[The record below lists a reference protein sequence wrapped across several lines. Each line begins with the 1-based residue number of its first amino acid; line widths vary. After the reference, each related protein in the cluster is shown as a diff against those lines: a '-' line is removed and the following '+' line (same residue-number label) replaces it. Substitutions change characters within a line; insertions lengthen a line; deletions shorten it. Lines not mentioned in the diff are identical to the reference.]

1 MLFDYSNIQLQYI
14 TPTWL
19 PGTIQAAMLRLD
31 MLHGAVSG
39 NKWFKLQCNVAAARA
54 VGKDNIVTF
63 GGAYS
68 NHLAATAAACQ
79 LLGIRCTA
87 VVRGEAAPVLS
98 HTLQLAQQQGM
109 QLHFVTREVYRDK
122 DRIDWESRF
131 PGAYFVPEGG
141 HNAAGA
147 EGCEE
152 VLSIKDVSDFTH
164 IICAVGTG
172 TTLAGLIN
180 SAKPTQQLRG
190 YVVLKGA
197 TYLAHEVQVLLKNKE
212 LPHWE
217 LVHEHHG
224 GGYAKVTPELIAGMN
239 HFYEET
245 KIPLDVVYTG
255 KLVMGFKKEVESG
268 IFPAGSRVLLI
279 HSGGLQGNLSL
290 KPGILL
296 Y

>member
-1 MLFDYSNIQLQYI
+1 MFDYSNIQLQYI

-31 MLHGAVSG
+31 LLHGAVSG

-54 VGKDNIVTF
+54 QGRDHIVTF

-79 LLGIRCTA
+79 LAGISCTA
-87 VVRGEAAPVLS
+87 VVRGEAAPALS
-98 HTLQLAQQQGM
+98 HTLQVAQAQGM
-109 QLHFVTREVYRDK
+109 HLHFVTRAQYREK
-122 DRIDWESRF
+122 EKTDWTALF
-131 PGAYFVPEGG
+131 PNAYIVPEGG

-152 VLSIKDVSDFTH
+152 ILAIRDVSAFTH

-180 SAKPTQQLRG
+180 SAGPRQQLRG

-197 TYLAHEVQVLLKNKE
+197 EYLSAAVKDLLKKE
-212 LPHWE
+212 HTAQWE
-217 LVHEHHG
+217 LVHKHHG
-224 GGYAKVTPELIAGMN
+224 GGYAKVTPDLLAFMN
-239 HFYEET
+239 QFFAET
-245 KIPLDVVYTG
+245 QIPLDVVYTG
-255 KLVMGFKKEVESG
+255 KLVQGFKKEVAAG
-268 IFPAGSRVLLI
+268 VFPAGSRVLLI

-290 KPGILL
+290 KPGVLD

>member
-1 MLFDYSNIQLQYI
+1 MFDYHNIQLQNI
-14 TPTWL
+14 TTTWL

-31 MLHGAVSG
+31 LLHGEVSG

-54 VGKDNIVTF
+54 QGKDHIVTF

-68 NHLAATAAACQ
+68 NHLAATAAACKY
-79 LLGIRCTA
+79 LGLRCTA
-87 VVRGEAAPVLS
+87 VVRGEAATVLS

-109 QLHFVTREVYRDK
+109 QLYFVTREAYREK
-122 DRIDWESRF
+122 ENTDWSLVF
-131 PGAYFVPEGG
+131 PDAYFVPEGG

-152 VLSIKDVSDFTH
+152 ILSIHDFSGFTH

-172 TTLAGLIN
+172 TMLAGLIN
-180 SAKPTQQLRG
+180 SAKPQQQLKG

-197 TYLAHEVQVLLKNKE
+197 EYLSAEVNTLLKNKN
-212 LPHWE
+212 LPSWE

-224 GGYAKVTPELIAGMN
+224 GGYAKITPALTTFMN
-239 HFYEET
+239 QFYEET

-255 KLVMGFKKEVESG
+255 KLVQGFKKEVETG
-268 IFPAGSRVLLI
+268 VFPAGSRVLLI

-290 KPGILL
+290 KPGVLT

>member
-1 MLFDYSNIQLQYI
+1 MFDYNNIRLQYI
-14 TPTWL
+14 SPTWL

-31 MLHGAVSG
+31 LLHGAVSG
-39 NKWFKLQCNVAAARA
+39 NKWFKLQCNVAAAKAQGREH
-54 VGKDNIVTF
+54 IVTF

-87 VVRGEAAPVLS
+87 VVRGAAAPELS

-109 QLHFVTREVYRDK
+109 QLHFVTREAYRDK
-122 DRIDWESRF
+122 ETTDWTSLF
-131 PGAYFVPEGG
+131 PNAYIVPEGG

-147 EGCEE
+147 KGCEE
-152 VLSIKDVSDFTH
+152 ILSLKDCSAFTH
-164 IICAVGTG
+164 ILCAVGTG

-180 SAKPTQQLRG
+180 SAQPQQQLKG

-197 TYLAHEVQVLLKNKE
+197 SYLEHEVRSLL
-212 LPHWE
+212 LRDQSPQWE

-224 GGYAKVTPELIAGMN
+224 GGYAKVKPELIAFMN
-239 HFYEET
+239 QFYEET
-245 KIPLDVVYTG
+245 QIPLDIVYTG
-255 KLVMGFKKEVESG
+255 KLVQGFKKDLESG
-268 IFPAGSRVLLI
+268 VFPPGSRVLLI

-290 KPGILL
+290 KPGELS

>member
-1 MLFDYSNIQLQYI
+1 MFDYRNIQLQNI

-31 MLHGAVSG
+31 LLHSEVSG
-39 NKWFKLQCNVAAARA
+39 NKWFKLQCNIAAAKA
-54 VGKDNIVTF
+54 DGKDHIVTF

-68 NHLAATAAACQ
+68 NHLAATAAACR
-79 LLGIRCTA
+79 LLGMRCTA
-87 VVRGEAAPVLS
+87 VVRGEAAPMLS
-98 HTLQLAQQQGM
+98 HTLALAKQQGM
-109 QLHFVTREVYRDK
+109 QLHFVTREVYKQK
-122 DRIDWESRF
+122 DSIDWKEVF
-131 PGAYFVPEGG
+131 QDVYFVPEGG

-152 VLSIKDVSDFTH
+152 ILSMHDVSGFTH

-180 SAKPTQQLRG
+180 SAEPPQQLKG

-197 TYLAHEVQVLLKNKE
+197 HYLSEEVKALLKYRSA
-212 LPHWE
+212 PQWE

-224 GGYAKVTPELIAGMN
+224 GGYAKVTPALIECMN
-239 HFYEET
+239 HFYNET

-255 KLVMGFKKEVESG
+255 KLVQGFKKDIESG
-268 IFPAGSRVLLI
+268 IYPPGSRVLLI

-290 KPGILL
+290 KPGVLH

>member
-1 MLFDYSNIQLQYI
+1 MFDYSNIQLQYI

-31 MLHGAVSG
+31 LLHGAVSG
-39 NKWFKLQCNVAAARA
+39 NKWFKLQCNLAAAKA
-54 VGKDNIVTF
+54 QGKDHIVTF

-79 LLGIRCTA
+79 LLGLRCTA
-87 VVRGEAAPVLS
+87 VIRGEAAPALS

-109 QLHFVTREVYRDK
+109 QLHFVTREMYREK
-122 DRIDWESRF
+122 EFADWTSLF
-131 PGAYFVPEGG
+131 PNAYIVPEGG

-152 VLSIKDVSDFTH
+152 ILSLKETSGFTH

-180 SAKPTQQLRG
+180 SAQPQQQLKG

-197 TYLAHEVQVLLKNKE
+197 SYLENEVRQLLLKENT
-212 LPHWE
+212 PQWE

-224 GGYAKVTPELIAGMN
+224 GGYAKVKPDLINFMN
-239 HFYEET
+239 QFYEET
-245 KIPLDVVYTG
+245 RIPLDVVYTG
-255 KLVMGFKKEVESG
+255 KLVQGFKKEVESG
-268 IFPAGSRVLLI
+268 VFPAGSRVLLI

-290 KPGILL
+290 KPGVLR

>member
-1 MLFDYSNIQLQYI
+1 MLVDYSNIQLQYI
-14 TPTWL
+14 DPTWL

-31 MLHGAVSG
+31 LLHTAVSG
-39 NKWFKLQCNVAAARA
+39 NKWFKLQCNVAAAKA
-54 VGKDNIVTF
+54 AGKTHLVTF

-79 LLGIRCTA
+79 LLGLQCTA
-87 VVRGEAAPVLS
+87 VVRGEAAPALS

-109 QLHFVTREVYRDK
+109 QLHFVTREQYREK
-122 DRIDWESRF
+122 EQRDWTTLF
-131 PGAYFVPEGG
+131 PDAYIIPEGG

-147 EGCEE
+147 AGCEE
-152 VLSIKDVSDFTH
+152 ILSLTDTSSFTH

-180 SAKPTQQLRG
+180 SATITQQLKG

-197 TYLAHEVQVLLKNKE
+197 AGLQQEVEQLLQQRP
-212 LPHWE
+212 LPRWE
-217 LVHEHHG
+217 LVHQHHG
-224 GGYAKVTPELIAGMN
+224 GGYAKVKPTLTSFMN
-239 HFYEET
+239 SFYEET
-245 KIPLDVVYTG
+245 TIPLDVVYTG
-255 KLVMGFKKEVESG
+255 KLVQGFKADVEQG
-268 IFPAGSRVLLI
+268 LYPAGSKVLLI

-290 KPGILL
+290 LPGILL

>member
-1 MLFDYSNIQLQYI
+1 MFDYSNIQLQNI

-31 MLHGAVSG
+31 LLHDAVSG
-39 NKWFKLQCNVAAARA
+39 NKWFKLQCNVAAAKAAGR
-54 VGKDNIVTF
+54 DHIVTF

-68 NHLAATAAACQ
+68 NHLAATAAACR
-79 LLGIRCTA
+79 LLGMRCTA
-87 VVRGEAAPVLS
+87 VVRGEAAPRLS

-109 QLHFVTREVYRDK
+109 QLHFVTREAYREK
-122 DRIDWESRF
+122 ATRDWTAEF
-131 PGAYFVPEGG
+131 PDAWFVPEGG

-147 EGCEE
+147 KGCEE
-152 VLSIKDVSDFTH
+152 ILSIKDISGFTH

-180 SAKPTQQLRG
+180 SAAPQQQLKG

-197 TYLAHEVQVLLKNKE
+197 EYLSDEVKALLKE
-212 LPHWE
+212 RSAPPWE
-217 LVHEHHG
+217 LIHAHHG
-224 GGYAKVTPELIAGMN
+224 GGYAKVKGELIEFMN
-239 HFYEET
+239 QFYEET

-255 KLVMGFKKEVESG
+255 KLVQGFKKDIESG
-268 IFPAGSRVLLI
+268 LYPAGSRVLLI

-290 KPGILL
+290 KKGVLH

>member
-1 MLFDYSNIQLQYI
+1 MFDYSNIQLQYI

-31 MLHGAVSG
+31 LLHGVVSG
-39 NKWFKLQCNVAAARA
+39 NKWFKLQRNVAAARA
-54 VGKDNIVTF
+54 QGRDHIVTF

-68 NHLAATAAACQ
+68 NHLAATAAACH
-79 LLGIRCTA
+79 LSGIRCTA
-87 VVRGEAAPVLS
+87 VVRGEAAPALS
-98 HTLQLAQQQGM
+98 HTLQLAQAQGM
-109 QLHFVTREVYRDK
+109 HLHFVPRAQYREK
-122 DRIDWESRF
+122 EKTDWTALF
-131 PGAYFVPEGG
+131 PDAYIVPEGG

-152 VLSIKDVSDFTH
+152 ILAIRDVSAFTH

-180 SAKPTQQLRG
+180 SAGPQQQLRG

-197 TYLAHEVQVLLKNKE
+197 EYLSAEVESLLKKE
-212 LPHWE
+212 HAAQWN

-224 GGYAKVTPELIAGMN
+224 GGYAKVTPDLVAFMN
-239 HFYEET
+239 QFFAET
-245 KIPLDVVYTG
+245 HIPLDVVYTG
-255 KLVMGFKKEVESG
+255 KLVQGFKKEVISG
-268 IFPAGSRVLLI
+268 VFPAGSRVLLI

-290 KPGILL
+290 KPGILH

>member
-1 MLFDYSNIQLQYI
+1 MLFDYSNIQLQNI
-14 TPTWL
+14 TTTWL

-39 NKWFKLQCNVAAARA
+39 NKWFKLQCNVAAAKA
-54 VGKDNIVTF
+54 AGKDHILTF

-79 LLGIRCTA
+79 LLGMRCTA

-122 DRIDWESRF
+122 ETTDWTSLF
-131 PGAYFVPEGG
+131 PNAYIVPEGG
-141 HNAAGA
+141 HNVAGA

-152 VLSIKDVSDFTH
+152 ILSIRDMSDFTH

-180 SAKPTQQLRG
+180 SAKPAQQLRG
-190 YVVLKGA
+190 YVMLKGA
-197 TYLAHEVQVLLKNKE
+197 AYLANEVQILLKNKT
-212 LPHWE
+212 LPRWE

-224 GGYAKVTPELIAGMN
+224 GGYAKVNGELIDCMN
-239 HFYEET
+239 TFYEET

-255 KLVMGFKKEVESG
+255 KLVQGFKKEVESG
-268 IFPAGSRVLLI
+268 VFPAGSRVLLI

>member
-1 MLFDYSNIQLQYI
+1 MLFDYSHIQLQYI

-19 PGTIQAAMLRLD
+19 PHTIQAAMLRLD

-39 NKWFKLQCNVAAARA
+39 NKWFKLQRNVAAAKA
-54 VGKDNIVTF
+54 TGKDHIVTF

-87 VVRGEAAPVLS
+87 IVRGEAAPVLS

-109 QLHFVTREVYRDK
+109 QLHFVTRAEYRDK
-122 DRIDWESRF
+122 ETIDWTGLF
-131 PGAYFVPEGG
+131 PDAYIVPEGG

-152 VLSIKDVSDFTH
+152 ILSIRDVSDFTH
-164 IICAVGTG
+164 IICAAGTG

-180 SAKPTQQLRG
+180 SAAPGQQLRG

-197 TYLAHEVQVLLKNKE
+197 TSIGNEVQALLKNKQ

-224 GGYAKVTPELIAGMN
+224 GGYAKVTPALIGCMN
-239 HFYEET
+239 SFYEET
-245 KIPLDVVYTG
+245 TIPLDVVYTG
-255 KLVMGFKKEVESG
+255 KLVQGFKKEVETG
-268 IFPAGSRVLLI
+268 VFPAGSRVLLI

-290 KPGILL
+290 KPGVLH

>member
-1 MLFDYSNIQLQYI
+1 MFDYSNIQLQYI

-31 MLHGAVSG
+31 LLHGAVSG
-39 NKWFKLQCNVAAARA
+39 NKWFKLQCNVAAAKA
-54 VGKDNIVTF
+54 QGKDHIVTF

-79 LLGIRCTA
+79 LLGLRCTA
-87 VVRGEAAPVLS
+87 VIRGEAAPELS

-109 QLHFVTREVYRDK
+109 QLHFVTREVYREK
-122 DRIDWESRF
+122 EFSDWTSLF
-131 PGAYFVPEGG
+131 PDAYIVPEGG

-152 VLSIKDVSDFTH
+152 ILSLKETSGFTH

-180 SAKPTQQLRG
+180 SAQPQQQLKG

-197 TYLAHEVQVLLKNKE
+197 SYLENEVRKLLLKENT
-212 LPHWE
+212 PQWE

-224 GGYAKVTPELIAGMN
+224 GGYAKVKPELINFMN
-239 HFYEET
+239 QFYEET

-255 KLVMGFKKEVESG
+255 KMVQGFKKEVESG
-268 IFPAGSRVLLI
+268 VFPTGSMVLLI

-290 KPGILL
+290 KPGVLS